1 MGQMEIE
8 SVPSTLKLLTARPR
22 LLEMSKNINWLSGS
36 AVMQQAYL
44 GWDGEKAIIL
54 KVDCLSV
61 WGNLKCFIS
70 ESLFLRP

>member
-1 MGQMEIE
+1 MEMDY
-8 SVPSTLKLLTARPR
+8 VPSTLKLLTASPR
-22 LLEMSKNINWLSGS
+22 LRDMSRNMSWLSGS

-44 GWDGEKAIIL
+44 GWEGEKAMIL

-61 WGNLKCFIS
+61 CGSLKCFIY